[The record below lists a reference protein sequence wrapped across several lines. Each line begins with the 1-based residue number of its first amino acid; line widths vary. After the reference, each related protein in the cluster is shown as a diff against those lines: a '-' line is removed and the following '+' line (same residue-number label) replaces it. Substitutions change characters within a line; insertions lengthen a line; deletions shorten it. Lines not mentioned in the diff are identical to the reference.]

1 MCTHTK
7 LIMELS
13 DKSLLLN
20 ILHLPRL
27 GLSPEQVQKIEH
39 VIDGT
44 VPATAPLTMSY
55 EAAAERIGLT
65 AKNRAKTIVLWVRQG
80 KLNAVVPPGCK
91 RAIGVTVESV
101 ERFAASWK
109 AVKPE

>member
-1 MCTHTK
+1 
-7 LIMELS
+7 MELS

-27 GLSPEQVQKIEH
+27 GLSPEQVQRLSPEQVQKIEH
-39 VIDGT
+39 VIDGI

>member
-1 MCTHTK
+1 
-7 LIMELS
+7 MELS

-109 AVKPE
+109 AVSNKEVS